1 MMEASGF
8 TKRQK
13 QNISAQTNGNVNEAV
28 PVQQNGRETTTV
40 AESSSRAL
48 TRETYGSIIRIWAP
62 TLLFIFGGC
71 CSNVYTLESLVSAS
85 PSSGTLITALQFVIT
100 TLLTLP
106 SHVSWSRG
114 WRSLFLL
121 PSSIPL
127 TKWLIYTAFF
137 LTINIL
143 NNTAFDYHISVPLHI
158 ILRSAGPVSTML
170 VGRLYG
176 KRSYPPLKI
185 LSVILLFAGVVLAAA
200 SDAYAKQP
208 DTITSKS
215 STTTPSQLSTQ
226 LPGFALLS
234 FALLLSAFM
243 GLYTD
248 TLYTTYGRSAHIT
261 SETLFYSHTLSLP
274 YFLYQIPTLYTQLL
288 TLTTTSPNLH
298 THLPT
303 TLPSPTP
310 ITPRLHALPTL
321 PTIPLTLLLNAL
333 TQYICISGVNRLAT
347 QSSSLTVSIILNIR
361 KLVSLLLSIWLF
373 GNALPLGVIVGA
385 CVVAVGGGL
394 YAVPTKPRDTDGG
407 RKQQGG
413 RKLERERKGT
423 EVREEE
429 KKEL

>member
-1 MMEASGF
+1 MEASGV

-13 QNISAQTNGNVNEAV
+13 QNTSAQANGNVNEAV
-28 PVQQNGRETTTV
+28 SVQRRGHEKTT
-40 AESSSRAL
+40 AAGFSCHAS
-48 TRETYGSIIRIWAP
+48 TRETYGSILRIWAP
-62 TLLFIFGGC
+62 TLLLIFGGC

-106 SHVSWSRG
+106 SHISWSRG
-114 WRSLFLL
+114 WRNLFLL

-143 NNTAFDYHISVPLHI
+143 NNAAFDYRISVPLHI

-170 VGRLYG
+170 VGRLVG

-208 DTITSKS
+208 DTPTSKS
-215 STTTPSQLSTQ
+215 STNAPPQLSTQ

-234 FALLLSAFM
+234 AALLLSAFM

-274 YFLYQIPTLYTQLL
+274 YFLYQLPTLHTQLH
-288 TLTTTSPNLH
+288 TLTTTSPTLL
-298 THLPT
+298 THLNTTLLTHLNT
-303 TLPSPTP
+303 TLPPHP
-310 ITPRLHALPTL
+310 P
-321 PTIPLTLLLNAL
+321 
-333 TQYICISGVNRLAT
+333 
-347 QSSSLTVSIILNIR
+347 SSSAPPQPSPLN
-361 KLVSLLLSIWLF
+361 SAPSSPSPQSPSPSSSTPSP
-373 GNALPLGVIVGA
+373 NTSASA
-385 CVVAVGGGL
+385 A
-394 YAVPTKPRDTDGG
+394 
-407 RKQQGG
+407 
-413 RKLERERKGT
+413 
-423 EVREEE
+423 
-429 KKEL
+429 